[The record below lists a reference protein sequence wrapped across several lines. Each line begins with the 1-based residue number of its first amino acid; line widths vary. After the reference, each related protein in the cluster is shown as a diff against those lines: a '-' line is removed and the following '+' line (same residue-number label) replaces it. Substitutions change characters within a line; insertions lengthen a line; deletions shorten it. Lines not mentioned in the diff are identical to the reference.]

1 MKILSQYKGLN
12 KEIYVISFCK
22 LIDCVGSMI
31 GPMLTLI
38 LSIKLGMNAS
48 EIAMHFMLVMAL
60 SLPIHLFS
68 GKLTDKIN
76 KKLIINV
83 CDITTALLYIACG
96 IIGLN
101 KTTLWL
107 YIIGDLLQT
116 AESPAYESLIADY
129 TTTKDRDRAYSLN
142 YLCLNLGLVLA
153 PTIGGLLLNK
163 YLSLMFVVNGITE
176 LISII
181 IFDINVKN
189 IYVIE
194 DNSNKYEKRSNKG
207 NILSILKQNKILIVF
222 IIIFSVSITTY
233 SMWSY
238 LIPLTLTNI
247 NGETGS
253 VIYGTMSSLNCVVVV
268 LCTAII
274 TSLINK
280 VSSIDRMILG
290 NFFEISG
297 FIIFLLFLNIQF
309 MYYVAIFVFT
319 VGEIINTITTNPHIT
334 KRIPVNFR
342 GRMISLM
349 YIVENII
356 MALGQLI
363 VGKVYDTKG
372 MTSAWVI
379 VISIGILSIIA
390 YQLTKKED
398 RKTFPDLYK

>member
-1 MKILSQYKGLN
+1 MKILSQYKGLK
-12 KEIYVISFCK
+12 KEVYVISFCK

-48 EIAMHFMLVMAL
+48 EIASHFVLVMAL

-68 GKLTDKIN
+68 GKLTDKLN

-83 CDITTALLYIACG
+83 CDITTALLYITCG

-129 TTTKDRDRAYSLN
+129 TTTQDRERAYSLN
-142 YLCLNLGLVLA
+142 YLCLNFGLVLA
-153 PTIGGLLLNK
+153 PTIGGFLLND
-163 YLSLMFVVNGITE
+163 YLGLMFIINGITE
-176 LISII
+176 LISIV

-194 DNSNKYEKRSNKG
+194 DNSNKYERRSNEG
-207 NILSILKQNKILIVF
+207 NVFKILKQNKILIVF
-222 IIIFSVSITTY
+222 IIIFGISITTY

-238 LIPLTLTNI
+238 LIPLTLTQI
-247 NGETGS
+247 KGEEGS
-253 VIYGTMSSLNCVVVV
+253 FIYGTMSSLNCVVVV
-268 LCTAII
+268 LCTAFI
-274 TSLINK
+274 TNFINK
-280 VSSIDRMILG
+280 FTSIDRMILG
-290 NFFEISG
+290 NIFEVGG
-297 FIIFLLFLNIQF
+297 FVIFLLFINVQF
-309 MYYVAIFVFT
+309 MYYIAIFVFT
-319 VGEIINTITTNPHIT
+319 IGEIINTITTNPHLT

-349 YIVENII
+349 YVIENII
-356 MALGQLI
+356 FAAGELI
-363 VGKVYDTKG
+363 IGKIYDTKG
-372 MTSAWVI
+372 MNTAWLV
-379 VISIGILSIIA
+379 VISVGILSIIA